1 MVEVLEALSKNDE
14 LTSMQIAELT
24 DCSMGSVTISLKRL
38 MKDVS
43 VNLELRKLTTEE
55 KVEKYGHNFGCKVY
69 VYKLLK

>member
-1 MVEVLEALSKNDE
+1 
-14 LTSMQIAELT
+14 
-24 DCSMGSVTISLKRL
+24 